1 MANKMVTCSTVA
13 ALLFAQTKHKKGKLL
28 GVNIDNQSLG
38 PRTIRLQD
46 VFTTDASAGA
56 SATAYTKERLQLTI
70 PAGQSA
76 SLDEKSLKGIEML
89 GAAYAIGDAVQPL
102 CIININYSLD

>member
-1 MANKMVTCSTVA
+1 MANIRVTCSTVA
-13 ALLFAQTKHKKGKLL
+13 QALWTQSKHKKAKVLA
-28 GVNIDNQSLG
+28 VNIDNQSLG

-46 VFTTDASAGA
+46 VFTTDASVGA
-56 SATAYTKERLQLTI
+56 VATAYTKERLQLTI

-89 GAAYAIGDAVQPL
+89 GAAFAIGDAIQVL
-102 CIININYSLD
+102 CIINVNYEHQ